1 MDNIRYPLGQFVPK
15 SHLSEEE
22 RNQII
27 QQISGVSLTLKDT
40 LKGLTEDQ
48 LQTPYRAGGWTVQQV
63 VHHMA
68 DNDMNAYLRLKR
80 ALTEVEPLSD
90 SYREDLWAELS
101 DYKDVPIETSISLM
115 ELLHSRLTILLRG
128 LQADD
133 FARTLRTQVLGSIT
147 IEIALQR
154 FVWHNYHHIA
164 QIQSL
169 RKKNGL
175 VNYKYDTS
183 LLWDKWYICFM

>member
-1 MDNIRYPLGQFVPK
+1 MDNIRYPLGQFVLK

-27 QQISGVSLTLKDT
+27 QQISGVSLTLTDT

-48 LQTPYRAGGWTVQQV
+48 LQTPYRPGGWTVQQV

-90 SYREDLWAELS
+90 TYREDLWAELS

-115 ELLHSRLTILLRG
+115 GLLHSRLTILLRG

-154 FVWHNYHHIA
+154 FVWHNSHHIA

-169 RKKNGL
+169 KERM
-175 VNYKYDTS
+175 D
-183 LLWDKWYICFM
+183 W